1 MQTTPKPKLLDQVR
15 NRIRVK
21 HYTHSTEQVYVCW
34 IRRYILFHDKRHPQ
48 GMREAEVEQFLTHLA
63 QNERVSASAQNQ
75 AFSAILFLYREVLKM
90 PLEKEIK
97 AIKAKSR
104 KRVPVVLDVDEVKA
118 IIDHMQGVP
127 KLMISLIYGSGI
139 RSNEC
144 VSLRVR
150 HLDFSSGCIRVMDS
164 KGTRDRLTLLPKGLE
179 EELKSQLE
187 KVKKLHE
194 KDLADGYGETWVPR
208 AIDRKYTNVG
218 SDFRWQF
225 VFPSSQIFHDEKT
238 GNKGRWSVHESMLNK
253 ALRKA
258 VQQAGIRK
266 RVGTHTL
273 RHSFATHLL
282 MSGCDIRRVQQ
293 LLGHKS
299 VKTTMQYMHI
309 VDLTKANVMSPL
321 DRMMAE
327 PQFSGASISGDGH
340 VAPALLTE
348 P

>member
-1 MQTTPKPKLLDQVR
+1 MHTTPKPKLLDQVR

-21 HYTHSTEQVYVCW
+21 HYSQSTEQVYVYW
-34 IRRYILFHDKRHPQ
+34 IRRYILFHDKRHPKE
-48 GMREAEVEQFLTHLA
+48 MREAEVEQFLTHLA
-63 QNERVSASAQNQ
+63 QNERVSASTQNQ
-75 AFSAILFLYREVLKM
+75 AFSAILFLYKEVLEM
-90 PLEKEIK
+90 PLKKEIK

-104 KRVPVVLDVDEVKA
+104 KRVPIVLHVDEVKA
-118 IIDHMQGVP
+118 IIDHMQGMP

-139 RSNEC
+139 RLNEC
-144 VSLRVR
+144 VSLRVQ

-164 KGTRDRLTLLPKGLE
+164 KGTRDRLTLLPKGLKTK
-179 EELKSQLE
+179 LKSHLE

-225 VFPSSQIFHDEKT
+225 VFPANKISHDERT
-238 GNKGRWSVHESMLNK
+238 GNIGRWAMHQSTLNK

-266 RVGTHTL
+266 QVGTHTF

-293 LLGHKS
+293 LLGHKT
-299 VKTTMQYMHI
+299 VRTTMQYMHI
-309 VDLTKANVMSPL
+309 VDLAKANVMSPF

-327 PQFSGASISGDGH
+327 PQYSGASISGDGH